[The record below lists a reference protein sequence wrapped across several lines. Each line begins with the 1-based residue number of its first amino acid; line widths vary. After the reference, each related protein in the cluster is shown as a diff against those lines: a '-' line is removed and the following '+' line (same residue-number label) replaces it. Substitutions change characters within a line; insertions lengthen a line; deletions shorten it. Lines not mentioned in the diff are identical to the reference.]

1 MSQGQINLQVVQ
13 SQHTLI
19 ELIGCVYNV
28 LRVVLVALT
37 LIDVK
42 FVDLSSFMIVG
53 LTDASSYVEMVRN
66 LLHNVMMAIIMMEMV
81 VVEIVKYKIFFVA

>member
-19 ELIGCVYNV
+19 ELIECVYNV

-42 FVDLSSFMIVG
+42 FVDLSSFMIVK
-53 LTDASSYVEMVRN
+53 LTDASNYVEMVRN
-66 LLHNVMMAIIMMEMV
+66 LLYNVMMAIIMMEMV
-81 VVEIVKYKIFFVA
+81 VVEIVKFKNFSVA